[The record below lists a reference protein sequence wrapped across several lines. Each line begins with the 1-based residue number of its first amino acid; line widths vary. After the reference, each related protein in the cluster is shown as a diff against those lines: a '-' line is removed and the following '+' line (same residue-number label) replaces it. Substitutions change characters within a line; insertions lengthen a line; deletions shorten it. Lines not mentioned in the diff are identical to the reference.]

1 MKRRKKI
8 TSVVTLPRVAL
19 LLGAG
24 AITLIFL
31 LIFLPESIR
40 VNSSGA
46 LVKKIYEPAQPSVEW
61 NESTFPSTLV
71 SPEPRTGIDL
81 IPIAIVVDDAGHN
94 VADAE
99 AYLHFPGK
107 LSVAVLPQLAFSE
120 EVAARALQAGKE
132 VILHL
137 PMEPEGPSDPGPGAI
152 RVSYDTNEVI
162 ERLEENFS
170 SVVTRGVNNHMGSRA
185 TADARIMNM
194 VMAYLKKT
202 DRFFLD
208 SRTTPD
214 SVASDAATR
223 HGVPFLSRDV
233 FLDVTADEET
243 VNAAFDRGMT
253 IGREKGSAILI
264 GHVTNQVVVSVLE
277 RRIEEIEEAGFEL
290 VYLSE
295 LLP

>member
-1 MKRRKKI
+1 MKRRKKL
-8 TSVVTLPRVAL
+8 TSVITLPRVAL
-19 LLGAG
+19 LLGSG

-31 LIFLPESIR
+31 LLFLPESHRI
-40 VNSSGA
+40 NSTGP
-46 LVKKIYEPAQPSVEW
+46 VIEKIYEPSQPSLEW
-61 NESTFPSTLV
+61 NESTLPSNIV
-71 SPEPRTGIDL
+71 SPEPRTGMEL

-107 LSVAVLPQLAFSE
+107 LSVAVLPQLAFSK

-162 ERLEENFS
+162 ERLEENFG

-202 DRFFLD
+202 NRFFLD

-214 SVASDAATR
+214 SVAADAARR

-233 FLDVTADEET
+233 FLDVTADEAT

-253 IGREKGSAILI
+253 IGREKGRAILI

-295 LLP
+295 LLR